1 MERAKGRQVGSRIL
15 YGASQNHQIQCFQS
29 HFQKKGLF
37 PAEIVKQFA
46 FLC

>member
-1 MERAKGRQVGSRIL
+1 MERAKGMQVGNRTL
-15 YGASQNHQIQCFQS
+15 YGASQNRQIQCFQS

-37 PAEIVKQFA
+37 PAEVVKQFV